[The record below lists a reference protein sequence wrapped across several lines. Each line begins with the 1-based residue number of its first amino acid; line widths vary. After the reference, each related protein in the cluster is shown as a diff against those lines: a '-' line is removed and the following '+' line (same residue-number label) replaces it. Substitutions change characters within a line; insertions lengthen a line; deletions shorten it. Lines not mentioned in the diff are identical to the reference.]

1 MAVCDYSG
9 LCDVCAIKVVMF
21 AAWVA
26 IEILEETVAFGLQ
39 VPGVIPS
46 YDNRMHF
53 TKWDSFKKCGRV
65 LLSKEI

>member
-1 MAVCDYSG
+1 
-9 LCDVCAIKVVMF
+9 MF
-21 AAWVA
+21 AARVA

-65 LLSKEI
+65 LLSKEIE